1 MTGAKKQRMD
11 ILVYDADLHS
21 QVKVARMA
29 CPDNEFSEHCTG
41 DMPSMDSA
49 YHYWMQPQYDTQRKI
64 YSERRKIIGRGFL
77 LNELSENT
85 HNGNGDGLGVS

>member
-1 MTGAKKQRMD
+1 
-11 ILVYDADLHS
+11 
-21 QVKVARMA
+21 
-29 CPDNEFSEHCTG
+29 
-41 DMPSMDSA
+41 MPSMDSA